1 MQQAELLT
9 LDQVSD
15 ILSLKP
21 ITIKRYAREGLLD
34 SEEKNGE
41 LRFQPDKVQ
50 RFKDIQSKLR

>member
-34 SEEKNGE
+34 YEEKNGE
-41 LRFQPDKVQ
+41 LRFKPDKVQ